1 MVTLYKKDIEEYL
14 KNSISFQDTQAISPY
29 VLLKEYLNT
38 LANNGVCLIYA
49 QVYKTEYTKWCDIL
63 DDLDTIDRILIALDD
78 GVNQANLKEL
88 LFKAYFKQYLK
99 ILANEFKKLFDKYDN
114 LDHVNIFIDKSYL
127 SPHSIFE
134 KILDYIEI
142 SKEKQN
148 WLNINVKAARESKKI
163 SILFRTLLYSYIGEF
178 PCAFEFHLKNNKI
191 IHVLIK
197 DFEFSQIKCV
207 SSVEDILSFSLF
219 KEAAHKIADEQAE
232 ATRALREK
240 FLYDMVYDNLL
251 KGLIEENI
259 IAKEYSTQ
267 CTKDIPFHY
276 HVRKQNT
283 PQSVLTINFALNK
296 DYWMNC
302 LTQANV
308 KIPNIYL
315 KPYLY
320 LAVSLECIYQVTGK
334 YIQINKSSDSI
345 YIPNVDSKEV
355 YTLIKS
361 VVKKDPSVEELE
373 NDIDSYYNLINKLIS
388 IFQQI
393 TTRIYKLCLNYN
405 LAKSV
410 YENSE
415 SSIKTTQREHKKKY
429 LETIKPINNKS
440 IIDIAT
446 YLAYTNLLTYST
458 NNILHI
464 GTICKNGYNE
474 G

>member
-29 VLLKEYLNT
+29 ILLKEYLNT
-38 LANNGVCLIYA
+38 LANNGVGLIYA
-49 QVYKTEYTKWCDIL
+49 QVYKTEYTKWSDIL

-78 GVNQANLKEL
+78 RVNQASLKEL

-99 ILANEFKKLFDKYDN
+99 ILTNEFKKLFDKYDN

-127 SPHSIFE
+127 SPHSVFE

-197 DFEFSQIKCV
+197 DFQFSQIKCV

-219 KEAAHKIADEQAE
+219 KEAAHKIADEQSE

-276 HVRKQNT
+276 HVLKQNT

-302 LTQANV
+302 LAQTNI

-315 KPYLY
+315 KPYFT
-320 LAVSLECIYQVTGK
+320 VSLECIYKVTGK
-334 YIQINKSSDSI
+334 YIQINKLVEHMYVPD
-345 YIPNVDSKEV
+345 VDSNDI
-355 YTLIKS
+355 YDRIRS
-361 VVKKDPSVEELE
+361 VIAKGLSKEELE
-373 NDIDSYYNLINKLIS
+373 NNIETYYSLIDKIIS
-388 IFQQI
+388 MYHKI
-393 TTRIYKLCLNYN
+393 TSRIYKLCLNYN

-410 YENSE
+410 YEISE

-446 YLAYTNLLTYST
+446 YLAYTNLLTHST